1 MKELLGSSQW
11 LVAKCEGYKLKKELL
26 SKKGTRRDLANTLLI
41 HSVKN
46 EKSHSEENTKGGADQ
61 PFDKE
66 IIRV

>member
-1 MKELLGSSQW
+1 MKERY
-11 LVAKCEGYKLKKELL
+11 ELKKELL

-41 HSVKN
+41 PIVKN

-66 IIRV
+66 ISRV